1 MRQKTI
7 RVMPVLKTKT
17 TLAHRV
23 DFREVRK
30 RVLAFLKENPIPALA
45 GMEEAVVSHWIQNPD
60 DNVFAD
66 FRDIFV
72 GVVVSGAKR
81 HSGDLAAEAGNQK
94 LFFKM
99 DVPFPSPTSPTF
111 TFIDLFAGIG
121 GFRMALQKAGGKC
134 VFSSEWEKEAQKTY
148 ERNYGEVPFGD
159 ITQQEVKN
167 FIPAGFDILC
177 AGFPC
182 QAFSLAGQ
190 RKGFKDDY
198 KGLSRGTLF
207 FDVLSIT
214 QKHKPKVIFC
224 ENVKGLTI
232 HDKQRTFKI
241 IIKALAEAGYTVH
254 AKILNSKYF
263 GVPQNRE
270 RVYIVA
276 FRNDIDSSR
285 FAFPTEHKKTV
296 TLRTIIEEKPVS
308 AKYYLSTQY
317 LLTLR
322 NHRAR
327 HEAKGHGF
335 GYVIRDLDD
344 VSGAVVC
351 GGMGREGNLIIDD
364 RLEDFTP
371 VTQIKGEVNREGIRK
386 MTPREWARLQ
396 GFDESFML
404 AVSDVHLYKQ
414 FGNAV
419 TVSVIKAIWKQ
430 ISEVLD
436 EQKNR

>member
-1 MRQKTI
+1 
-7 RVMPVLKTKT
+7 MPCIK
-17 TLAHRV
+17 
-23 DFREVRK
+23 
-30 RVLAFLKENPIPALA
+30 
-45 GMEEAVVSHWIQNPD
+45 GMEPSVVSHWIQNSKD
-60 DNVFAD
+60 EVYAD
-66 FRDIFV
+66 FYDIFCDILSSEKCRKNQAAN
-72 GVVVSGAKR
+72 SGYQE
-81 HSGDLAAEAGNQK
+81 L
-94 LFFKM
+94 LFKFNI
-99 DVPFPSPTSPTF
+99 PYPPPSKPKF

-121 GFRMALQKAGGKC
+121 GFRLALQEAGGKC
-134 VFSSEWEKEAQKTY
+134 IFSSEWDKDAQKTY
-148 ERNYGEVPFGD
+148 EHNFGEVPFGD
-159 ITQQEVKN
+159 ITKQKIKDL
-167 FIPAGFDILC
+167 IPSEFDILC

-190 RKGFKDDY
+190 RKGFSDNY

-207 FDVLSIT
+207 FEVVEIAK
-214 QKHKPKVIFC
+214 KHNPKVIFC

-232 HDKQRTFKI
+232 HDKQRTFKTI
-241 IIKALAEAGYTVH
+241 ISTLEKTGYTVYFQ
-254 AKILNSKYF
+254 ILNSKHF

-276 FRNDIDSSR
+276 FRNDIDSSG
-285 FAFPTEHKKTV
+285 FKFPVENKKTV
-296 TLRTIIEEKPVS
+296 TIRKILEKNPVS

-317 LLTLR
+317 LQTLK

-351 GGMGREGNLIIDD
+351 GGMGREGNLIIDN

-371 VTQIKGEVNREGIRK
+371 VTKIKGKVNCEGIRK

-396 GFDESFML
+396 GFDDSFKL
-404 AVSDVHLYKQ
+404 VVSDVHLYKQ

-436 EQKNR
+436 EQKDR